1 MKGTLFALL
10 ALFGVA
16 ALAAEAPMLLEEEQA
31 VQLAL
36 AASQALVAQRAQI
49 EAAESL
55 LEAVEARRAWQAS
68 LAASGTYRS
77 SVPAF
82 TLPKK
87 DGSSLVLNP
96 DIRTVGS
103 FSLALAKPL
112 DLAGALEAAVQAAH
126 RRLEAAQAQQ
136 QAAASEI
143 AYAARAS
150 FWELAAAE
158 GRFRAAQKRLE
169 RAQQALADSEN
180 LEAAGLATPADVLA
194 ARAQKALAEMAL
206 VKAASAVEL
215 AHSHLRSL
223 LALPAEQEVRVHSEL
238 PLPSLPAS
246 LLQLQKQAVE
256 RRAELVAHASEAEA
270 WRWQKKEALAT
281 RAPTL
286 QLVAQLDWARPNQR
300 FFPLQDRWQDS
311 WAFGLVG
318 SWLLA
323 DGGQRR
329 AQARQAEALARA
341 SQASASELARQIA
354 LEVEQAYRKLANAL
368 SLVHAAEANLAAAHA
383 SEEATE
389 DRFNAGLASFSELV
403 QAQWVLA
410 MAEEELVNARTEA
423 FLAWAQLRRAVG
435 E

>member
-1 MKGTLFALL
+1 MKGTLVGLL
-10 ALFGVA
+10 ILCAVA
-16 ALAAEAPMLLEEEQA
+16 ACAADAPMLLDEEQA

-36 AASQALVAQRAQI
+36 AASQALAAQRAQT

-55 LEAVEARRAWQAS
+55 LAAVEARRAWQAS
-68 LAASGTYRS
+68 LAASGSYRS
-77 SVPAF
+77 SVPVF
-82 TLPKK
+82 TLPKA

-112 DLAGALEAAVQAAH
+112 DVAGALEAAIRAA
-126 RRLEAAQAQQ
+126 RQRLEAAQAQQ

-143 AYAARAS
+143 AYEARVS
-150 FWELAAAE
+150 FWQLVAAQ
-158 GRFRAAQKRLE
+158 GRLGAAQKRLE

-194 ARAQKALAEMAL
+194 ARAQQASAQMAV
-206 VKAASAVEL
+206 VKAASTVEL
-215 AHSHLRSL
+215 ARSHLRSL
-223 LALPAEQEVRVHSEL
+223 LDLPADQELRVHSEL

-246 LLQLQKQAVE
+246 LPHLQRQALE
-256 RRAELVAHASEAEA
+256 RRAELVAHAREAEA
-270 WRWQKKEALAT
+270 WRWQRKQALAS

-286 QLVAQLDWARPNQR
+286 QLVAQVDWARPNQR
-300 FFPLQDRWQDS
+300 LFPLRNRWQDS

-354 LEVEQAYRKLANAL
+354 LQVEQAYRKLATAL
-368 SLVHAAEANLAAAHA
+368 SLVQAAEANLAAARA
-383 SEEATE
+383 SEDATE
-389 DRFNAGLASFSELV
+389 DRFNAGLVSFSELV
-403 QAQWVLA
+403 QAQWTLA
-410 MAEEELVNARTEA
+410 MAEEEVVDARTEA
-423 FLAWAQLRRAVG
+423 FLAWAELRRAVG

>member
-1 MKGTLFALL
+1 MKGTLVGLL
-10 ALFGVA
+10 ALF
-16 ALAAEAPMLLEEEQA
+16 ALAAFAADAPLLLEEDQA

-36 AASQALVAQRAQI
+36 AASQALAAKRAQT

-55 LEAVEARRAWQAS
+55 LAAVEARRAWQVS
-68 LAASGTYRS
+68 LAASGSYRS
-77 SVPAF
+77 SVPAI
-82 TLPKK
+82 TLPKN
-87 DGSSLVLNP
+87 DGSSLVLTP

-112 DLAGALEAAVQAAH
+112 DVAGALEAATRAA
-126 RRLEAAQAQQ
+126 RQRLEAAQAQQ

-143 AYAARAS
+143 AYAARVS
-150 FWELAAAE
+150 FWELVAAE
-158 GRFRAAQKRLE
+158 GRLRAAQQRLR

-180 LEAAGLATPADVLA
+180 LETAGLATPADVLA
-194 ARAQKALAEMAL
+194 ARAQKASAEVAV
-206 VKAASAVEL
+206 VKAASAVGL
-215 AHSHLRSL
+215 SRSHLRSL
-223 LALPAEQEVRVHSEL
+223 LALPPEQELRVRSEQ

-246 LLQLQKQAVE
+246 LAQLQRQAVE
-256 RRAELVAHASEAEA
+256 RRAELVAQGREAEA
-270 WRWQKKEALAT
+270 WRWQKKEALAS

-286 QLVAQLDWARPNQR
+286 QLVAQVDWARPNQR
-300 FFPLQDRWQDS
+300 LFPLQDRWQDS
-311 WAFGLVG
+311 WALSLLG

-341 SQASASELARQIA
+341 SQASASELARQVA
-354 LEVEQAYRKLANAL
+354 LQVEQAYHKLANAL
-368 SLVHAAEANLAAAHA
+368 SLVQAAEANVAAARA
-383 SEEATE
+383 AEEATE
-389 DRFNAGLASFSELV
+389 DRFNAGLVSFSELV

-410 MAEEELVNARTEA
+410 MAEEEVVNARTEA